1 LKWGKAIFVIPF
13 TFWNKY
19 IPCDPFLSL
28 NNFSFI
34 KKSRL
39 RSHPTL
45 GASEI
50 SMIKKDD
57 KAVRK
62 PKGKRAQETQMLGG
76 MPKSQ
81 EKVIT
86 KIKWVCSSKA
96 MKKKKRGQIKEE
108 RQKKIWMTSRVKLL
122 IVIFSL
128 WNPET
133 LFEPYESFSFIA
145 KNHNLRYVPVEVLS
159 NQASKQPRTINNAI
173 KMQRIF
179 FS

>member
-1 LKWGKAIFVIPF
+1 LKWEKAIFVIPF

-28 NNFSFI
+28 NNFSFM

-39 RSHPTL
+39 GSHPTL
-45 GASEI
+45 GPSEI
-50 SMIKKDD
+50 SLIKKDN

-96 MKKKKRGQIKEE
+96 MKKKKKKRANQRRAAKENMNDVNSQTVD
-108 RQKKIWMTSRVKLL
+108 RDLQSLKPWNTLWALWILFFHSQK
-122 IVIFSL
+122 
-128 WNPET
+128 P
-133 LFEPYESFSFIA
+133 
-145 KNHNLRYVPVEVLS
+145 
-159 NQASKQPRTINNAI
+159 
-173 KMQRIF
+173 
-179 FS
+179 